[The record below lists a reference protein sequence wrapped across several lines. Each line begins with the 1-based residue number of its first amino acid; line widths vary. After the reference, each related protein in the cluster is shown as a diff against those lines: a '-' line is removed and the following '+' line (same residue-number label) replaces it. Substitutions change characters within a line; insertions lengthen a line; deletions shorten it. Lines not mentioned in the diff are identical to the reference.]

1 MQNVAFITIKFHFIG
16 IYLEFQSVRTVLK
29 VDFYF
34 YYPFQLCAIQI
45 S

>member
-16 IYLEFQSVRTVLK
+16 IYLEFQPVRTILK
-29 VDFYF
+29 VDCYI
-34 YYPFQLCAIQI
+34 YYPLQLCAIQI